1 MNLSEA
7 VLSSPSNLVSA
18 NKVNANKTT
27 SSKVNLFIS
36 VRPRKGDHF
45 TKTTNQD
52 DNENKESNPD
62 FDDNTNKIQS
72 KNKKIPY

>member
-27 SSKVNLFIS
+27 SSKGNLFIA

-45 TKTTNQD
+45 SKTTNQD
-52 DNENKESNPD
+52 DNENKKSNPD